1 MQLFPDVK
9 FVQPPKFATEITK
22 FTFSGKIDNSDS
34 AGFLSRT
41 HLGHLMQSLSHSLRA
56 RSLIKRCSNFPQPS
70 FPAAA
75 AAAVAQ
81 ISIERMRAE
90 GKGHR
95 ARDSFSRAPS
105 LSFFKKL
112 NTFPLSLSLSPR
124 APRTLR
130 RSVKLSEREYI
141 FYVGGV
147 CIVRE

>member
-9 FVQPPKFATEITK
+9 FVQPPKCATEITK
-22 FTFSGKIDNSDS
+22 FTFSGRIDNSDS

-75 AAAVAQ
+75 AAVAQ

-90 GKGHR
+90 GKGRR

-112 NTFPLSLSLSPR
+112 NTFPLSLSTR
-124 APRTLR
+124 AAPRTLR

-141 FYVGGV
+141 YFTLAGYA
-147 CIVRE
+147 